1 MADVDKRSIWFYR
14 NIQGVDDLHS
24 SAWRYAA
31 MFVGRTSRGS
41 LASVAAAAAAAVA
54 DAASCLLL
62 LLSDR

>member
-41 LASVAAAAAAAVA
+41 LASVAAAAAVA